1 MSMLGPNVS
10 IYSRLAT
17 QRYTRLVCLFLDV
30 PIHSTERVTGVYIY
44 CQQNIA
50 SNNFQDLCSYVS
62 MNLFYS
68 RSNSFN
74 FTDVD
79 LKLRGNNSQST
90 SAGIGV
96 LTLCQQRIAFWL
108 YRTVIIF
115 ISSKHTSALVS
126 RLESSYAHIKTVFTC
141 FILGMRWFISYGFVT
156 STGKQ
161 RFSEGEDFKKQKN
174 EQKDPYKISLVFIEA
189 CLLCLHHSLTCSLCC
204 IFNVDYIPPSL
215 CLLS

>member
-108 YRTVIIF
+108 YRSVIIF

-161 RFSEGEDFKKQKN
+161 RFSEGEDFKNKRTNK
-174 EQKDPYKISLVFIEA
+174 KI
-189 CLLCLHHSLTCSLCC
+189 LTK
-204 IFNVDYIPPSL
+204 
-215 CLLS
+215 